1 MNAVKCGTDM
11 NNDPIFVGRISHK
24 GDILPAQVIPNKKMA
39 FAAYGGEEIKS
50 SSFEVSMCEI

>member
-50 SSFEVSMCEI
+50 SSFEVSV